1 MSEAHGR
8 LLNSRCCFKR
18 LILLTIGAISW
29 KRRTASLRRRSVL
42 RPAESVAE
50 ITTELMTLRS
60 CPRRRPLDGRL
71 RLSEEPVEL
80 WKSLELVKTWK
91 ATAMGCWHL
100 AAAPFTT
107 VEFSKEEVSLPFVCW
122 SVSTRAAKF
131 VGRVI
136 AECTPSYCRKLCKF
150 NTLSVMFTTR
160 LFKAGIDIIDLP
172 GKPVSL
178 SMHVS
183 WATTAKRS
191 PENVS
196 GLVVFCK
203 AELSRSFFSNSS
215 ILSKSLVEQ
224 KEEKRKKNDH

>member
-1 MSEAHGR
+1 MTR
-8 LLNSRCCFKR
+8 L
-18 LILLTIGAISW
+18 
-29 KRRTASLRRRSVL
+29 SVL
-42 RPAESVAE
+42 RPGDSDAE
-50 ITTELMTLRS
+50 ITAELMTLRS
-60 CPRRRPLDGRL
+60 CPRSRPVDGRL
-71 RLSEEPVEL
+71 RLSDEPVEL
-80 WKSLELVKTWK
+80 WKSLELLKTWK

-107 VEFSKEEVSLPFVCW
+107 VELSEEEVEFPFVCLF
-122 SVSTRAAKF
+122 VSAWVAKF

-136 AECTPSYCRKLCKF
+136 AECTPSFWIKSCKF
-150 NTLSVMFTTR
+150 NTLSVIFTTR
-160 LFKAGIDIIDLP
+160 LLKAGIEIIDLP

-183 WATTAKRS
+183 WATTAKFS

-215 ILSKSLVEQ
+215 ILSKSLAS
-224 KEEKRKKNDH
+224 RKKKKCHTEDKMTIHPLGVFNTYFC